1 MKIKTLINR
10 HKIKFDK
17 FYNAILQKKLDGSLL
32 SKAMKYSSINGGKR
46 VRAFLVSESSKI
58 VNLSEENAMII
69 SSSVE
74 SIHAYSLIHD
84 DLPSMDNDDFRRGKQ
99 SNHKKFGEATA
110 ILAGD
115 ALHDFSFQLI
125 SESLKKIKPKQ
136 NLKLINY
143 LTKCTGYAGLAGG
156 QSLDLLYENKKLSKN
171 KIIEMY
177 NKKTAKLF
185 EFSFAAPFILKEEP
199 LRRINFSKNYGSV
212 FGIIFQITD
221 DILDEINSFK
231 EIGKTPGKDKKQGKR
246 TLLSVLGEK
255 KAISFCEKLTSDFMK
270 KHKAELKRNPILE
283 QLLNLNIK
291 KLKNIN

>member
-1 MKIKTLINR
+1 MNINR
-10 HKIKFDK
+10 LIDLNKLKFDK
-17 FYNAILQKKLDGSLL
+17 FYNKILQEKLDTSLL
-32 SKAMKYSSINGGKR
+32 SKAMKYSSIYGGKR
-46 VRAFLVSESSKI
+46 IRTFLVSESSKI
-58 VNLSEENAMII
+58 VNLSTKNAMII
-69 SSSVE
+69 SSSIE
-74 SIHAYSLIHD
+74 SIHSYSLIHD

-115 ALHDFSFQLI
+115 ALHDFAFQLI
-125 SESLKKIKPKQ
+125 SKNLKNIHPKQ

-143 LTKCTGYAGLAGG
+143 LTKCTGHEGLAGG

-177 NKKTAKLF
+177 NKKTGKLF

-221 DILDEINSFK
+221 DILDELNSFN

-246 TLLSVLGEK
+246 TLLSVLGGE
-255 KAISFCEKLTSDFMK
+255 KAISFCERLTNDFIK
-270 KHKAELKRNPILE
+270 KYKSELKLNPVLE
-283 QLLNLNIK
+283 QLLNFNIK